1 MSQRV
6 LVPFNE
12 SEPATEALEEALEEH
27 HDDEIVVLHVIDS
40 GTTTHGMEGVAADDL
55 SGRRHDEARE
65 LLADV
70 EERADRRG
78 VSITTAI
85 EEGEPAD
92 AIVEYAEEN
101 DVDRILIGSHDR
113 SGVSRILLGSIAENV
128 VKKSPVTVTV
138 VR

>member
-12 SEPATEALEEALEEH
+12 SDPAAEALEEALEEYP
-27 HDDEIVVLHVIDS
+27 DGEIVALHVIDP
-40 GTTTHGMEGVAADDL
+40 GAGGHGLEGAAVDDL
-55 SGRRHDEARE
+55 SGHRHEEARR
-65 LLADV
+65 LLADA
-70 EERADRRG
+70 EERADRRD
-78 VSITTAI
+78 VAITTAI
-85 EEGEPAD
+85 EEGEPTD

-113 SGVSRILLGSIAENV
+113 SGVSRILLGSVAEDV